1 MPVLE
6 RKISNIK
13 IYTEKKFFWQH
24 QIRPRRKIE
33 QLYVTEYK
41 MANRNPIKAEKIFT
55 NFDYVRVVNAKCK
68 YGVYEI
74 PEHHQC
80 LLLLTFII

>member
-1 MPVLE
+1 MKKKSFFGNIRYDRGEKLNNYMS
-6 RKISNIK
+6 RNIK
-13 IYTEKKFFWQH
+13 WQTGT
-24 QIRPRRKIE
+24 
-33 QLYVTEYK
+33 QLK
-41 MANRNPIKAEKIFT
+41 QKRFLT
-55 NFDYVRVVNAKCK
+55 NFDYVRVANAKCK